1 MLYILDEPSI
11 GLHQRDN
18 ARLLEA
24 LTRLR
29 DLGNSVLVVE
39 HDEETIRAADHVI
52 DMGPRAGVHGGRIVA
67 AGAPEDIAGNSH
79 SLTGAYLSG
88 RKGIE
93 VPRQRRQSG
102 NRNLTVKHA
111 RGHNLRDLNV
121 SLPDRRPHLR
131 DRRVGLGQVDAGD
144 RHAAAR
150 ARPPAQ
156 PREDPAGA
164 ARRASTGCSTSTR

>member
-18 ARLLEA
+18 ARLLSA

-39 HDEETIRAADHVI
+39 HDEDTIRAADYVI

-67 AGAPEDIAGNSH
+67 AGTPDDIAGNTH

-88 RKGIE
+88 RKTIE

-102 NRNLTVKHA
+102 NRMLTLQA
-111 RGHNLRDLNV
+111 RARAQPRERDGR
-121 SLPDRRPHLR
+121 LPDRRADLR

-150 ARPPAQ
+150 AGAEAES
-156 PREDPAGA
+156 REG
-164 ARRASTGCSTSTR
+164 ARRSRTTGWTACSTSTR